1 MDILTINE
9 AAAMLRVTR
18 RTLYRRTEI
27 PRIRIGHKIMFL
39 REDLEAWVRSRRECG
54 VEAPPFQAL
63 LSHQSKVDEVRRSSY
78 HRNPIFRSPSE
89 RT

>member
-9 AAAMLRVTR
+9 AVAMLRVTR

-39 REDLEAWVRSRRECG
+39 REDLEAWVRSHRQG
-54 VEAPPFQAL
+54 AVEAPPFRAL
-63 LSHQSKVDEVRRSSY
+63 STHQDKVDEAGRNSY

>member
-1 MDILTINE
+1 MDIFTIKE

-18 RTLYRRTEI
+18 RTLYRHTEI

-39 REDLEAWVRSRRECG
+39 REDLEAWVHSRRQGSPILEDLR
-54 VEAPPFQAL
+54 L
-63 LSHQSKVDEVRRSSY
+63 LIEQGKVDEVVLNSY
-78 HRNPIFRSPSE
+78 HRNPIFRLPSR